1 MLCGLY
7 AKLQAVLQ
15 QMPKDAAYRTY
26 TQQIVQQRLQIVQA
40 VSERPETTHN
50 CTSSFQETNINAIE
64 EKIGCGQVE
73 ELIEQVRDILTHL
86 SILLFLS
93 NAGRERA
100 GFGSQDGG
108 M

>member
-1 MLCGLY
+1 MSG
-7 AKLQAVLQ
+7 
-15 QMPKDAAYRTY
+15 R
-26 TQQIVQQRLQIVQA
+26 
-40 VSERPETTHN
+40 RPDCDTHN

-86 SILLFLS
+86 SILLFLLNS
-93 NAGRERA
+93 GRERA

-108 M
+108 MGAMATTSL